1 MKNYNGWH
9 VASIP
14 SPGPALVSS
23 DGSRARYMGW
33 TPCIEWCEQQFGS
46 RRYYLH
52 TAQGAERWRFISEG
66 VFEFECEED
75 RLLFLLRWGQ

>member
-33 TPCIEWCEQQFGS
+33 TPCIEWCQTQFGVGGGQNWH
-46 RRYYLH
+46 YL
-52 TAQGAERWRFISEG
+52 SEG
-66 VFEFECEED
+66 VFEFQD
-75 RLLFLLRWGQ
+75 KNDHLLFLLRWGP